1 MGICYGAR
9 MDIYDDDAA
18 LIEGCLANERRAWNT
33 FVSTFTRYVYYMIET
48 TRSRYGANLNE
59 EDKADLHASI
69 FVSFIEDDYR
79 RLREFEG
86 RNQCSLRSWVRMITI
101 RKTIDLI
108 RKKKPRQVSIENL
121 RETRGYEAADETQDP
136 LAQLLTAQE
145 AARTPELEQ
154 LVAQLSDTDQLLLKL
169 FLVDQLKASEVARAL
184 GISVGAVYTRKN
196 RLIERLR
203 EARKKSQNDV

>member
-1 MGICYGAR
+1 
-9 MDIYDDDAA
+9 MDMYEDDAA

-48 TRSRYGANLNE
+48 TRARYGARLND

-79 RLREFEG
+79 RLRDFEG
-86 RNQCSLRSWVRMITI
+86 RNQCTLRSWVRMITV
-101 RKTIDLI
+101 RKTIDLL
-108 RKKKPRQVSIENL
+108 RKKKPKQVSMETL
-121 RETRGYEAADETQDP
+121 RETRGYEAPDDTQDP
-136 LAQLLTAQE
+136 LTQLLTAQE
-145 AARTPELEQ
+145 TARTPELAQ
-154 LVAQLSDTDQLLLKL
+154 LVSQLSDTDQLLLKL

-203 EARKKSQNDV
+203 SAREKSEADV